1 MGWNI
6 SSLLLDLFY
15 FPDSRWMIEWLSSG
29 CCLPSVIFFFF
40 FCKSHENTAHSHVT
54 KKQSSTW
61 EVSWSVKLE
70 SLPRPSFCD
79 FYFGKWFDELNHFL
93 LWSFFFP
100 FSYRHGGP
108 CRLYPQITCLPCVT
122 YNAHLLN
129 VSSFFLGE
137 NSQHLISM
145 CICDLFAFL
154 VCARV
159 WMWKFLNTALKFG
172 SRVGIPVVDEVRGV
186 VWIWTE
192 CTDCV

>member
-1 MGWNI
+1 M
-6 SSLLLDLFY
+6 D
-15 FPDSRWMIEWLSSG
+15 DWMIEFWL
-29 CCLPSVIFFFF
+29 LPSQCYFFFF
-40 FCKSHENTAHSHVT
+40 LVNPMRTLHTVMWQ

-159 WMWKFLNTALKFG
+159 WMWTFLNTALKFG